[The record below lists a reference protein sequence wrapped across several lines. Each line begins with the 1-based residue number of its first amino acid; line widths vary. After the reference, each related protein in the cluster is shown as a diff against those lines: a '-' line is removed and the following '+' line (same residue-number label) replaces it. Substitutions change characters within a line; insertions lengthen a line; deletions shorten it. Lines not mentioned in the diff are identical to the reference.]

1 MTKKIFI
8 TGISGFAGS
17 HLAERLLLTENYEIS
32 GTYLTP
38 ESLLNLPSIKD
49 KIKLFKLDLNDA
61 KFIGKVVS
69 EVKPDIIF
77 HLAAMS
83 SPSDSFKN
91 PTETIMN
98 NVNAQINLLE
108 AVKNAKLLSSKILI
122 VSSADIYGMVSKE
135 NLPISEETP
144 FKPANPYAVSKITQD
159 FLAFQYFV
167 AYKLN
172 IIRVR
177 PFNHIGPRQSPGF
190 VVSSFA
196 KRIAEIE
203 KGRTEPVLR
212 VGNLSSKRD
221 FTDVRDIVKAY
232 VLAIEKGAVGDV
244 YNLGRGISYK
254 IQEILEKLILLSNI
268 KIQVEVDKSLFRPID
283 EPELVCDNTKFKTL
297 TNWEPAIPIE
307 QTLKD
312 TLDYWRQIV

>member
-1 MTKKIFI
+1 MTKKVFI

-17 HLAERLLLTENYEIS
+17 HLAEHLHSNFDYEIS
-32 GTYLTP
+32 GTYLTQD
-38 ESLLNLPSIKD
+38 SLVNVSSLEK
-49 KIKLFKLDLNDA
+49 KIKLYKMDLNDA
-61 KFIGKVVS
+61 KLVEKIVL

-77 HLAAMS
+77 HLAALS
-83 SPSDSFKN
+83 STSDSFKN

-98 NVNAQINLLE
+98 NVNAQVNVFE
-108 AVKNAKLLSSKILI
+108 AIKNAGFFNSKILV
-122 VSSADIYGMVSKE
+122 VSSADIYGMVAKE
-135 NLPISEETP
+135 DLPISEETP

-167 AYKLN
+167 SYKLN

-177 PFNHIGPRQSPGF
+177 PFNHIGPRQSVGF

-196 KRIAEIE
+196 KKIAEIE
-203 KGRTEPVLR
+203 KNNIEPVLR

-232 VLAIEKGAVGDV
+232 ALAIEKGVPGDV
-244 YNLGRGISYK
+244 YNLGRGVSFK
-254 IQEILEKLILLSNI
+254 IAEILEKLISLSSV
-268 KIQVEVDKSLFRPID
+268 KIRVEIDKSLFRPID
-283 EPELVCDNTKFKTL
+283 EPDLVCDNTKFKTL
-297 TNWEPAIPIE
+297 TNWEPVISID

-312 TLDYWRQIV
+312 TLDYWRKIV